1 MKRLWSNVLSDGYG
15 RFIEA
20 MMRTEIY
27 EKYKTEHPEEL
38 QAVQAL
44 YDNNGRIE
52 DVRKDAQLKKLDD
65 IFEWERRLADE

>member
-1 MKRLWSNVLSDGYG
+1 
-15 RFIEA
+15 
-20 MMRTEIY
+20 MRTELY